1 MAVCVF
7 IYRLKNGANYAN
19 MVNFEVLDVMVDDI
33 DDDGCIRI
41 KCENNIIKYIIIN
54 ENTFGYMVPPARS
67 TIASQIPELPSGE
80 WTMIRL
86 KRVEINGR
94 LQFDAPERVEL
105 ASVENLWCPLKVD
118 LFDLELKPISINVF
132 EVKMRQGKA
141 SPSPNLPS
149 TMIAKI
155 CAYPQRMHLWNREN
169 ETYLKLRDKGIAP
182 DLLGYVTE
190 NNGMGAPRVVGL
202 LLQKIDG
209 HHALSLSDL
218 SICVTTLW
226 KFYAATGC
234 VHGDANQGNFII
246 KPDGSKAFIIDFPF
260 LIKASKK
267 RMQNE
272 IETLKKVMKEDD
284 ERKKIIGEKEFFIE
298 ELREQ
303 ISNVKP
309 ITEEEDQRRE
319 KIGINTWVEE
329 QITNILEGKSKYL
342 YKLPQYK

>member
-1 MAVCVF
+1 MEKFEILDIVVDAV
-7 IYRLKNGANYAN
+7 
-19 MVNFEVLDVMVDDI
+19 

-41 KCENNIIKYIIIN
+41 KCANNIIKYIVIN
-54 ENTFGYMVPPARS
+54 QNTFRYEVPPARN
-67 TIASQIPELPSGE
+67 TIAAQIPELPSGD

-86 KRVEINGR
+86 RRNEINGR
-94 LQFDAPERVEL
+94 LQLNAPERVEL
-105 ASVENLWCPLKVD
+105 ASIENLWCPLKVD

-132 EVKMRQGKA
+132 EVKLRHGKA
-141 SPSPNLPS
+141 PLSPNLPS
-149 TMIAKI
+149 IMIAKI

-169 ETYLKLRDKGIAP
+169 ETYLKLRDKDIAP

-202 LLQKIDG
+202 LLQKIEG

-218 SICVTTLW
+218 SICVATLW
-226 KFYAATGC
+226 KFYDATGC

-246 KPDGSKAFIIDFPF
+246 KPDGSEAFIIDFPF

-267 RMQNE
+267 SVRSE

-284 ERKKIIGEKEFFIE
+284 ERKKVIGEKEFFIE

-309 ITEEEDQRRE
+309 MTDEEDQRRE
-319 KIGINTWVEE
+319 KIGIDTWVEE
-329 QITNILEGKSKYL
+329 QVTNILKGKSKYL
-342 YKLPQYK
+342 YKLS